1 MKELPQLQ
9 TLEFDMAK
17 IEMQL
22 DKSIAYTN
30 KFQFQ
35 PLKFSNRVKLKI
47 LNFLWMARY
56 QSLLFSFIKALTS
69 TSHSPQ
75 KAQSTCNLVFTSKKR
90 LIKAIIPPQFP

>member
-1 MKELPQLQ
+1 MKQLPQLQ
-9 TLEFDMAK
+9 SLEFDMAK

-35 PLKFSNRVKLKI
+35 PLKFSNRVKHKI

-56 QSLLFSFIKALTS
+56 QSLFF
-69 TSHSPQ
+69 HS
-75 KAQSTCNLVFTSKKR
+75 
-90 LIKAIIPPQFP
+90 